1 MFQVN
6 FALILFSDKAYNINS
21 VSILCIVYFNC
32 IVLNLLASNVPHKVN
47 REIENT
53 IQREMYGKH
62 CQHISSERKQQMECH
77 VFLMFY

>member
-32 IVLNLLASNVPHKVN
+32 IVLNLLASSVPHKVN
-47 REIENT
+47 REI
-53 IQREMYGKH
+53 
-62 CQHISSERKQQMECH
+62 
-77 VFLMFY
+77 